1 MGVRKNKQLKKDVLS
16 YLEAGMTPLDVAYA
30 LQISVGTVYKYQ
42 RGDLGGEQGALA
54 CRQSTAD
61 YFEYFSGDK
70 ALETGNLC
78 NGKPIL
84 TECDPV
90 LEALIAEEELLAR
103 LEAEDG
109 QENT

>member
-1 MGVRKNKQLKKDVLS
+1 M
-16 YLEAGMTPLDVAYA
+16 
-30 LQISVGTVYKYQ
+30 
-42 RGDLGGEQGALA
+42 
-54 CRQSTAD
+54 
-61 YFEYFSGDK
+61 DK